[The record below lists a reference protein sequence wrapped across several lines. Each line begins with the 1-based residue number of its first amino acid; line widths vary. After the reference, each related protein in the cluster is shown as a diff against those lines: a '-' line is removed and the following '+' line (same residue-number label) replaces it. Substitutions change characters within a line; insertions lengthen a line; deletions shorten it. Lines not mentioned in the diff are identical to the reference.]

1 MRRRL
6 IYILASVLTVPLLM
20 HSAIAVDKNRASTYE
35 ERLLHLINHYRLI
48 NRLNPLSADETLY
61 RLAIEHCKDMNDNNS
76 LNHNAFDERFKQY
89 KRMHCVENV
98 GWNSPAPE
106 DQFNG
111 WKNSRGHNAN
121 LLDKR
126 IKYAGIAKAGTY
138 VTFFACE

>member
-6 IYILASVLTVPLLM
+6 IYILASALTVLLLM
-20 HSAIAVDKNRASTYE
+20 HSAFAVDKNITSNYE
-35 ERLLHLINHYRLI
+35 ERLLHLINRYRLM
-48 NRLNPLSADETLY
+48 NRLNPLSTDKTLY
-61 RLAIEHCKDMNDNNS
+61 RLAMEHCKDMNERNS
-76 LNHNAFDERFKQY
+76 LNHTAFDERFKQY

-126 IKYAGIAKAGTY
+126 IKYAGIAKAGAY